1 MKIELDLCGVLR
13 FRDVSWWIGTRAA
26 SHSFHGSQIATVGPR
41 MRVTAR
47 LARHL
52 LFNEERQ
59 MATRWMWT
67 RGLAGLLLG
76 ASASVALAQDNGFA
90 PPVSKGTSPQASPD
104 APAGEVDR
112 KGDPGWGGK
121 SASAGQSATADK
133 TAFFGWGC
141 GLGFN
146 CGLGCAPCRPACR
159 PAYGPACPPVYAPQP
174 CSYPAQPYGY
184 PVGGGNCQPGYGGCP
199 QPGGYYSGPVLPPAI
214 SQPIIGTPAPVGY
227 YGQPGYY
234 GGQPYAPAG
243 YGYQQPGYYGPAGY
257 PVYGQ
262 SPERG
267 ERSERLGR
275 DSTQARTRAVS
286 RLRADESGNPFAD

>member
-1 MKIELDLCGVLR
+1 
-13 FRDVSWWIGTRAA
+13 
-26 SHSFHGSQIATVGPR
+26 
-41 MRVTAR
+41 
-47 LARHL
+47 
-52 LFNEERQ
+52 

-112 KGDPGWGGK
+112 KGDSGWGGK
-121 SASAGQSATADK
+121 SASAGPSATADK

-159 PAYGPACPPVYAPQP
+159 PVYGPACPPVYAPQP

-199 QPGGYYSGPVLPPAI
+199 QPGGVLLGP
-214 SQPIIGTPAPVGY
+214 GPAPRDQSADHRNSRSGRLLRAAGLLRWPALCSCRVWLPAAGLLRSL
-227 YGQPGYY
+227 GLPG
-234 GGQPYAPAG
+234 
-243 YGYQQPGYYGPAGY
+243 
-257 PVYGQ
+257 
-262 SPERG
+262 
-267 ERSERLGR
+267 L
-275 DSTQARTRAVS
+275 RAVA
-286 RLRADESGNPFAD
+286 RAGRAV